1 MAHLT
6 LHSVFAVINVR
17 CIYCLVQINFNGFV
31 LFYLC
36 LTCLESFV
44 MPRVRQR
51 RNYRQLSEFDRGRIV
66 GLREGGFS
74 YREIANRL
82 NRNQS
87 TIMRCYQ
94 SWTRDGQERRRRGTG
109 GRRKTNGIQDRR
121 LRLMALRDRFSS
133 TRSIAD
139 VWLGNQGRP
148 VTIRTVYRRIR
159 GFGLKS
165 YRPHL
170 VLPLTAQHRQQR
182 LEWCRLRMH
191 WIVEWHKVVFS
202 DESRFCLGMHDGRM
216 RVRRR
221 RGERRDIQFSVERHV
236 HRAVGIMVWGAI
248 AYGSRSQLVFI
259 QATMNAQRYIDEVI
273 EPHIIPYLQQL
284 EDPLFQQD
292 NATPHVA
299 RISINRFEEA
309 NVNILPWPPKSPD
322 LSPIEHV
329 WDIMGRKIRNLA
341 NPPQTLIALRH
352 ELQVAWDTIPQE
364 DIDHLI
370 ESMPR
375 RVRECVTNR
384 GGSTHY

>member
-6 LHSVFAVINVR
+6 LHSVFADINVW
-17 CIYCLVQINFNGFV
+17 CIYCLFQIYFNGFV
-31 LFYLC
+31 LLYIC
-36 LTCLESFV
+36 LTCLKSFI
-44 MPRVRQR
+44 MPRVRQCG
-51 RNYRQLSEFDRGRIV
+51 NYRQLSEFDRGRIV

-94 SWTRDGQERRRRGTG
+94 SWTRDGQERRQRGTG
-109 GRRKTNGIQDRR
+109 GRRRTNEIQDRR

-139 VWLGNQGRP
+139 VWLGNQGHP
-148 VTIRTVYRRIR
+148 VTLRTVYRRIR
-159 GFGLKS
+159 GFGLQS

-191 WIVEWHKVVFS
+191 WIVEWYKVVFS

-236 HRAVGIMVWGAI
+236 HRVVGVMVWGAI

-259 QATMNAQRYIDEVI
+259 QTTMNAQRYIDEVV
-273 EPHIIPYLQQL
+273 EPHILPYLQTL

-292 NATPHVA
+292 NAPPHVA
-299 RISINRFEEA
+299 RISRNRFEEA
-309 NVNILPWPPKSPD
+309 HVNILPWPAKSPD

-329 WDIMGRKIRNLA
+329 WDIMGRKLMNLA

-352 ELQVAWDTIPQE
+352 ELQIAWDTIPQE

-375 RVRECVTNR
+375 RVMECETNR